1 MNIGQAIK
9 EVRKNKDLSQ
19 GELAALIPLSQ
30 TSLSQIESG
39 IKTPSTATVKKI
51 CAVLEISEPL
61 LYVMAT
67 DEADIPEDKRE
78 LFRILFPSIKGMINQ
93 IAK

>member
-9 EVRKNKDLSQ
+9 EVRKNKNLSQ

-39 IKTPSTATVKKI
+39 IKTPSTGTVKKI
-51 CAVLEISEPL
+51 CA
-61 LYVMAT
+61 
-67 DEADIPEDKRE
+67 
-78 LFRILFPSIKGMINQ
+78 
-93 IAK
+93 

>member
-9 EVRKNKDLSQ
+9 EIRKNKDLSQ

-30 TSLSQIESG
+30 TSLSLIESG
-39 IKTPSTATVKKI
+39 AKNPSSATVKKI
-51 CAVLEISEPL
+51 CVALEISEPL

-67 DEADIPEDKRE
+67 DEADIPEQKRE
-78 LFRILFPSIKGMINQ
+78 LFRILFPAIKGMINQ